1 MSDPKTKNKADLKP
15 GSSAADAAALSGK
28 GDFGVHEND
37 VVERTYTSENTKA
50 ADHGHGQPHSYE
62 HTGVRQSGA
71 GARDS
76 GPGSASAGD
85 IDTDFVGLGGVGL
98 SLNIDKQAKPDASDS
113 DGSSRN
119 AASGGPAPG
128 HNQTHVGE
136 VGGPH
141 PQVNVVTVG
150 DTRTTNAGA
159 DEVSNTVDTDIDD
172 SFRGEISSAEASGRD
187 TLGR

>member
-1 MSDPKTKNKADLKP
+1 MASNSTPSKNDLKP

-28 GDFGVHEND
+28 DDFGVHEKD
-37 VVERTYTSENTKA
+37 VVERTYTSANTKA
-50 ADHGHGQPHSYE
+50 ADHGAAQPNSYE

-85 IDTDFVGLGGVGL
+85 IDTDFVGLDGAGL
-98 SLNIDKQAKPDASDS
+98 STNIDKHVPRDASDT

-119 AASGGPAPG
+119 AASGGPAAG
-128 HNQTHVGE
+128 GNQTDVGK
-136 VGGPH
+136 VGGLH
-141 PQVNVVTVG
+141 EQVNVVTPG
-150 DTRTTNAGA
+150 DRRTTGTGA
-159 DEVSNTVDTDIDD
+159 DEVSNTADTDIDD

-187 TLGR
+187 TKGR